1 MRGHWLSQTRKLNKH
16 YQSGGSGGETIW
28 NPEQGCLCKVN
39 KGGVTYYPAPSYCVV
54 ENGSMLLNIFYDRQY
69 TASDV
74 PGIDIS
80 DEQTLEYIP
89 YFPKD
94 NDSYYIGGGSNIS
107 WVADGALNVIQND
120 CNEVIVAFN
129 NGENLNSK
137 NANLLKLIYAGYIVK
152 KPGLTNFTQAEYQAI
167 KQSLYNQLGKARI
180 DGRGTFTHNA
190 MPGFFPAHMTGDFSA
205 VGGPL
210 PDEINFTYNL
220 VGNIGFYAYSQNI
233 QAFKYPAMTMD
244 PQYFS
249 YAIWTGQQKVSGLI
263 SPAITPYIS
272 SGGGATGM
280 HGFAYD
286 AAGSLTSLYDAA
298 ENARFAPVQ
307 ILRRVEVITCPITG

>member
-1 MRGHWLSQTRKLNKH
+1 MRGHWLSQTRKLNRH
-16 YQSGGSGGETIW
+16 YQSGGTGETLW
-28 NPEQGCLCKVN
+28 DPLAGCLCKVT
-39 KGGVTYYPAPSYCVV
+39 KGGIAYYPAPSYCVV

-80 DEQTLEYIP
+80 DEQNLEYIP

-152 KPGLTNFTQAEYQAI
+152 KPGLTDFTRAEWQAI
-167 KQSLYNQLGKARI
+167 KQSLYNNLGKARI
-180 DGRGTFTHNA
+180 DGRGTFTQSA
-190 MPGFFPAHMTGDFSA
+190 MPGFFPAHMSGDFSA
-205 VGGPL
+205 VQMTP
-210 PDEINFTYNL
+210 PEDINFTYNL
-220 VGNIGFYAYSQNI
+220 VGNTGFYAYSQNI
-233 QAFKYPAMTMD
+233 QAFKYPAMTMQ
-244 PQYFS
+244 PQYQTT
-249 YAIWTGQQKVSGLI
+249 AIWTGQQKVSGLI

-272 SGGGATGM
+272 GGATGM

-286 AAGSLTSLYDAA
+286 AAGSLTSIYDAA